1 MLIEAVE
8 HFERILTNVLTRN
21 SMLSPRDNVGFGINY
36 FFGEKSMKKLFKNN
50 DLPLLG
56 NL

>member
-36 FFGEKSMKKLFKNN
+36 FFGEKSMKKLFNNN

>member
-36 FFGEKSMKKLFKNN
+36 FLGEKSMKKLFNNN